1 MEMRDRLPTFP
12 VPPAAAR
19 HAVQPT
25 LEISGLVAR
34 PRALTP
40 ADLAGLA
47 RAAHDE
53 PFTCEEGWTVPGLR
67 WGGVRLADVLA
78 LAEPLP
84 AARFVRVGSG
94 DYVVPVSLD
103 EASAGL
109 LCDTLNGAPLA
120 VEHGAPWRLLL
131 AGGACFSSVKW
142 VTRLEVSAEAGEAS
156 GERIA
161 RERSAAK
168 EGGA

>member
-1 MEMRDRLPTFP
+1 MELRDRLPTFP

-19 HAVQPT
+19 HAAQPT
-25 LEISGLVAR
+25 LEIRGLVAR
-34 PRALTP
+34 PQSLTP
-40 ADLAGLA
+40 ADLTGLA
-47 RAAHDE
+47 RATHDE
-53 PFTCEEGWTVPGLR
+53 PFTCEEGWAVPGLR

-94 DYVVPVSLD
+94 DYVIPVRLD

-109 LCDTLNGAPLA
+109 LCDTLNGAPLT

-161 RERSAAK
+161 RARVEERAS
-168 EGGA
+168 GA